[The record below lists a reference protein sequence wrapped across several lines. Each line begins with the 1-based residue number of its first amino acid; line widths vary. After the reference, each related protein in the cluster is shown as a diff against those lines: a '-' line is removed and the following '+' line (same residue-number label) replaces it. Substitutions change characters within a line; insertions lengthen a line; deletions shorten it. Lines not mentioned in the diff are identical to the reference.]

1 MQQYNV
7 SDDNYIYIDRHL
19 CIALKRKYV
28 VYTKMDI
35 VSADNLPKPHIREK
49 LNVCES

>member
-7 SDDNYIYIDRHL
+7 SDDNYVFSDRHL

-28 VYTKMDI
+28 VCTKTYI
-35 VSADNLPKPHIREK
+35 VSADNLPKPHIREQ
-49 LNVCES
+49 LNVCKS